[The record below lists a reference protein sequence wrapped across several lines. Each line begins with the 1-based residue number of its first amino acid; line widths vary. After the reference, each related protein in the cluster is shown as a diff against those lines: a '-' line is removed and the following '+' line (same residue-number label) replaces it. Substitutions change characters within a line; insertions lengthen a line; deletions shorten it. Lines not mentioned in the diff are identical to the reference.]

1 MDRKMILLLLCLWTG
16 TCSHP
21 AAAFAQTPDAL
32 SVERTASAAQTPLAK
47 FEKAAALTKVPWFY
61 IAAVYQY
68 ETSLQPRK
76 KKAEQE
82 SVFQIKPDVW
92 SGTLNPNQDDRY
104 EGTIRVYQ
112 GIGRDGNKDGIAD
125 PANPDDILY
134 AIGTMLASNGYTED
148 DIRTAIWNH
157 YRNSIM
163 VERIS
168 GFARIYNQYKTT
180 ALQGTS
186 FPIDKRYSYSYR
198 STWGYSRSW
207 GGRRS
212 HEGTDIFADY
222 GTPVLSSSYGI
233 VELKGWNEYG
243 GWRIGIRDL
252 NNVYHYYAHL
262 SRYEKGL
269 QMGSIVTPGQR
280 IGYVGSS
287 GYGKPGTSGKF
298 APHLHYG
305 MYRDTGTREYAFDP
319 TPYLYRW
326 ERLSRASK

>member
-1 MDRKMILLLLCLWTG
+1 MAR
-16 TCSHP
+16 
-21 AAAFAQTPDAL
+21 
-32 SVERTASAAQTPLAK
+32 
-47 FEKAAALTKVPWFY
+47 FEKAAAQIKVPWFY

-68 ETSLQPRK
+68 ETSLQTRRK
-76 KKAEQE
+76 QAPGEAA
-82 SVFQIKPDVW
+82 FRIRPDFW
-92 SGTLNPNQDDRY
+92 SGTFNPNQDDRY
-104 EGTIRVYQ
+104 EGTIRVYE

-125 PANPDDILY
+125 PSSPDDVIY
-134 AIGTMLASNGYTED
+134 AIAVMLGSSGNTED
-148 DIRTAIWNH
+148 DIRITIWNH
-157 YRNSIM
+157 YQDSII

-180 ALQGTS
+180 ALQGNS
-186 FPIDKRYSYSYR
+186 FPIAQRFNYSYR
-198 STWGYSRSW
+198 STWGSSRGW

-222 GTPVLSSSYGI
+222 GTPVLATTYGI

-262 SRYEKGL
+262 SRFEKGI
-269 QMGSIVTPGQR
+269 QMGSIVAPGQR
-280 IGYVGSS
+280 IGFVGSS

-305 MYRDTGTREYAFDP
+305 MYRDTGTREFAFDP
-319 TPYLYRW
+319 TPFLRRW
-326 ERLSRASK
+326 ERQTRASK